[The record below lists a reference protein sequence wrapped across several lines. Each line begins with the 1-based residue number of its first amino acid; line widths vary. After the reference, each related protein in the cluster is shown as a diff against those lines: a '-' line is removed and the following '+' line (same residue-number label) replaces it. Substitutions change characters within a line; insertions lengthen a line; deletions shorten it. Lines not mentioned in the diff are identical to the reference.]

1 MKIKKINKDKFDIKK
16 GTILPL
22 GTNKVGKGVN
32 FAVSVPNIDKCKLN
46 IYAKGKEEKI
56 TSIILDD
63 NYRVGSIFSVF
74 IDNFDYRKYEYTY
87 DIMDKEYVDM
97 YANKINGREVW
108 AKPLTRD
115 EKKLV

>member
-87 DIMDKEYVDM
+87 DIMDKEYVDI
-97 YANKINGREVW
+97 YGNIINGR
-108 AKPLTRD
+108 
-115 EKKLV
+115 